1 MDRSDPRWPFG
12 RLPKPAPA
20 PPPADDAPWLG

>member
-12 RLPKPAPA
+12 RLPHPVPV